1 MTSGWRSKTVNK
13 YRIEIQEDLKGVKG
27 FCQFSGLDSETVVIS
42 AYKDEEWNIN
52 SPMSLPSNFENA
64 VIVHKCMGELI
75 NTVETISYITNLIE
89 KEIKS

>member
-1 MTSGWRSKTVNK
+1 MNK

-27 FCQFSGLDSETVVIS
+27 FCQFNGLDSETVVIS
-42 AYKDEEWNIN
+42 AYKDEKWNIN

-64 VIVHKCMGELI
+64 VTVHKCMGKLI

-89 KEIKS
+89 KEIRS